1 MNDIFTMGIDVG
13 STSSK
18 CIIIKNGTELLE
30 KSLIPIGTGT
40 SGPERVVRQLLDSSG
55 MRLEDFSYIL
65 STGYGRNTCKISN
78 SEMSELSCHAKGACF
93 LFPDAHTVI
102 DVGGQDA
109 KVMRIG
115 TNGILENFVM
125 NDKCAAGTGRFL
137 DVMARILEIKVED
150 LETQGALSTNRV
162 EISSTCT
169 VFAESEVI
177 SQLSGGADRAD
188 VIDGI
193 NRSVAS
199 RISGL
204 VKRVGVV
211 PRVVMNGG
219 VAQNGGVRKALEK
232 EIGIEITT
240 SPLSQ
245 YVGAIGAALYAYE
258 KVLKSTPNQMKAD
271 NQ

>member
-1 MNDIFTMGIDVG
+1 MNDVFTMGIDVG

-18 CIIIKNGTELLE
+18 CIIIKNGNELLE

-55 MRLEDFSYIL
+55 MKLEDFSYIL
-65 STGYGRNTCKISN
+65 STGYGRNTCKVSS
-78 SEMSELSCHAKGACF
+78 SEMSELSCHAKGAYF
-93 LFPDAHTVI
+93 LYPDVHTVI

-115 TNGILENFVM
+115 VNGILENFVM

-137 DVMARILEIKVED
+137 DVMARILELNVED
-150 LETQGALSTNRV
+150 LEKMGALSTKKV
-162 EISSTCT
+162 DISSTCT

-177 SQLSGGADRAD
+177 SQLAQGVDRSD

-193 NRSVAS
+193 NRSIAS
-199 RISGL
+199 RVSGL

-219 VAQNGGVRKALEK
+219 VAQNGGVRRALEK
-232 EIGIEITT
+232 ELGIEITT

-258 KVLKSTPNQMKAD
+258 KVSKNTSDQMKS
-271 NQ
+271 